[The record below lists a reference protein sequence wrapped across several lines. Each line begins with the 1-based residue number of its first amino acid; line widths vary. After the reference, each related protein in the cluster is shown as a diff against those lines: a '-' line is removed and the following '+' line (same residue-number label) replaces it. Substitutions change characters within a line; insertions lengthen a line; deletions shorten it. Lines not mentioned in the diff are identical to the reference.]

1 MGANQT
7 YLKNLDMPKKKEK
20 KGRLLKIT
28 RILIHWEG
36 CIWGGGHYVRKTS
49 YYNING
55 GGARLLVLYMYI
67 KKMFGVKKV
76 DARHVHAISIMN
88 PLSYI

>member
-7 YLKNLDMPKKKEK
+7 YPKNLDMPKKKKK

-36 CIWGGGHYVRKTS
+36 CIGGGGHNVRKTS
-49 YYNING
+49 YYNINEG

-67 KKMFGVKKV
+67 KKLKCLV
-76 DARHVHAISIMN
+76 
-88 PLSYI
+88 